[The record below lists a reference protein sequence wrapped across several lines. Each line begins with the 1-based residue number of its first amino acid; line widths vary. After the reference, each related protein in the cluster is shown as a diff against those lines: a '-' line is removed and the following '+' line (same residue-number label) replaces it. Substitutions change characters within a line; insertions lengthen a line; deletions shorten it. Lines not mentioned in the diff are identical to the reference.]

1 MSKKQTN
8 KIYKSTKNPN
18 IPSGKDFLI
27 ANNSPNDFSAIKSLT
42 LYHYVY
48 TSTVSMIS
56 VFLLLSSLLLQGI
69 HVAYASE
76 LDVDSSVLEV
86 DESSVSVVENEQ
98 VASTEELVI
107 SEPIIVPEPVMSD
120 ENLSTLTTKASN
132 TEVSDLEIIS
142 VNTIDDSVATTSGS
156 TTTIEAIQNVASSS
170 ESLISEISK
179 IVDTKISIVEE
190 FDIDVENF
198 PNDSVVST
206 SSDVTASDSDAT
218 VSDEATT
225 SDSIATLGEV
235 VDGNMASGTFA
246 TTTYESVSVT
256 QSDTAFTFNKNEC
269 TQLTNGSFY
278 CYQPDENI
286 LSDALFAAP
295 DGDGDLEIFLVRNGQ
310 QAQITHNLVDDASP
324 YYDQRSNTIV
334 WHRSIDDR
342 YQIVSYDLKTSEET
356 QLTHDSVNNMEP
368 TRQGNYT
375 VWQRWLGNS
384 WNIVLYDGSS
394 ETEVTNDT
402 DHNIAPHIQGSLVI
416 WNKNNQSGEKTIEM
430 YNIDSGT
437 YVTVNDPDGLSV
449 DNPRMVLIYD
459 SLHPNGDITTKGFNI
474 LTGEFIELD
483 TLPKDL
489 PEIPDSETTTEIRAL
504 IHAKPEIKA
513 VFEAKLL
520 NGGMPIGNGDS
531 ATTTEQIALEST
543 LTLDLS
549 ISSSTSTETS
559 TIINDTV
566 NDMPDLVI
574 PPLANK
580 IIESTSTIN
589 VQ

>member
-8 KIYKSTKNPN
+8 KIYKSTKDPN

-42 LYHYVY
+42 LYRYVY
-48 TSTVSMIS
+48 TSTVSMLS
-56 VFLLLSSLLLQGI
+56 VFLLLSSLLLQGV

-86 DESSVSVVENEQ
+86 AESSVPVAENEQ
-98 VASTEELVI
+98 VVSTEELVI
-107 SEPIIVPEPVMSD
+107 TEPIIVPESVMLG
-120 ENLSTLTTKASN
+120 ENLPTLTTEASS
-132 TEVSDLEIIS
+132 TEVSDLETIS

-156 TTTIEAIQNVASSS
+156 TTAIEAIQNVASSS
-170 ESLISEISK
+170 ESLISEISE
-179 IVDTKISIVEE
+179 IIDTEINIGEE
-190 FDIDVENF
+190 FDIAGENS
-198 PNDSVVST
+198 PNDSVAAT
-206 SSDVTASDSDAT
+206 SSDVITSDNDTA

-235 VDGNMASGTFA
+235 VDGSMASGTFA
-246 TTTYESVSVT
+246 TTTHESVSVT

-295 DGDGDLEIFLVRNGQ
+295 DQDGDLEIFLVRNGE

-324 YYDQRSNTIV
+324 YYDQSSNTIV

-483 TLPKDL
+483 TLPKGL

-504 IHAKPEIKA
+504 IQVKPEIKA

-520 NGGMPIGNGDS
+520 NGGTPIDNGNNG
-531 ATTTEQIALEST
+531 TITEQIALEST

-566 NDMPDLVI
+566 NDIPDLVI

>member
-8 KIYKSTKNPN
+8 KIYKSTKDPN

-27 ANNSPNDFSAIKSLT
+27 ANNSPNDFSAVKSLT
-42 LYHYVY
+42 LYRYVY
-48 TSTVSMIS
+48 TSTVSMFS
-56 VFLLLSSLLLQGI
+56 VLLLLSSLLLQGV

-76 LDVDSSVLEV
+76 TEGETSIVEVVEPDTSAVV
-86 DESSVSVVENEQ
+86 DEQSNLGSESVAPEGVIIPEN
-98 VASTEELVI
+98 V
-107 SEPIIVPEPVMSD
+107 IVPEPDVQPITD
-120 ENLSTLTTKASN
+120 NLIATT
-132 TEVSDLEIIS
+132 TEVIAIEAFDLEVTS
-142 VNTIDDSVATTSGS
+142 EVATTTSELDTELEVVPSLESS
-156 TTTIEAIQNVASSS
+156 TTLTLNETLELNDDTESDTDGELVIEQEILLSD
-170 ESLISEISK
+170 LIS
-179 IVDTKISIVEE
+179 T
-190 FDIDVENF
+190 
-198 PNDSVVST
+198 T
-206 SSDVTASDSDAT
+206 SSDVVYNNLTPEIDEASSSDSLT
-218 VSDEATT
+218 VLDNIINDIT
-225 SDSIATLGEV
+225 SST
-235 VDGNMASGTFA
+235 SA
-246 TTTYESVSVT
+246 TTTHESVSVT

-286 LSDALFAAP
+286 LGDALFAAP
-295 DGDGDLEIFLVRNGQ
+295 DNDGDLEIFLVRNGE
-310 QAQITHNLVDDASP
+310 QAQITNNLSDDSSP
-324 YYDQRSNTIV
+324 YFDQRSNTIV

-342 YQIVSYDLKTSEET
+342 YQIVSYDLKTGEET

-375 VWQRWLGNS
+375 VWQRWIGNS
-384 WNIVLYDGSS
+384 WNIVLYDGNS
-394 ETEVTNDT
+394 ETEVTNDL

-416 WNKNNQSGEKTIEM
+416 WNKNSQSGEKTIEM

-483 TLPKDL
+483 TLPKQL

-504 IHAKPEIKA
+504 IQAKPEIKA
-513 VFEAKLL
+513 VFETKLQNSDL
-520 NGGMPIGNGDS
+520 PPVDIGDNNAS
-531 ATTTEQIALEST
+531 NTKQIVAEST

-549 ISSSTSTETS
+549 ISTFSASDSPSETTS
-559 TIINDTV
+559 IV
-566 NDMPDLVI
+566 NDIPDLVI
-574 PPLANK
+574 VPFS
-580 IIESTSTIN
+580 ESTSTIN